1 MHNRGHQLVAFPAMI
16 FVGASWGA
24 NVPVSKVMLAHFDLI
39 PMSAIRTAVAG
50 AALGLLLL
58 LVEGAKALRIDLDF
72 RRFALLGLMMGGFF
86 AVYTLGL
93 QFSNPITAAAVAV
106 AGPLVSAVT
115 VRLVTGLRFD
125 PGFPVALALTLLGGA
140 ILVSSTLVGSGSVTF
155 GGGEIVV
162 LLSNSIWTL
171 YSIKAQAWF
180 DRASQLHRA
189 YVASLSAFG
198 WTTLLSVV
206 LIALGWSRSPLMVSD
221 GWVWT
226 QLLGIALLASGAR
239 RLFLEH
245 RRQPARRGGGVAV
258 GQSGAVFRRIVVNG
272 LWFRAQCLPDRGRP
286 RGAERR
292 GLHAMA
298 QAADGAP
305 MSVAGLKTRNCRWI
319 DVRGAV
325 DQRGR
330 INFLEAGKD
339 LPFQPQRLFWLHH
352 IAPGQWR
359 GRHGHR
365 KSQLVFVAMNGG
377 CRVHLDDAKVKES
390 VTLDDPARALY
401 VGTWVWHE
409 LTDFSAG
416 AAILVIASTL
426 YEDAEYLRD
435 YDAFK
440 REAASRS

>member
-1 MHNRGHQLVAFPAMI
+1 MHNRGHTLVAFPAMI

-140 ILVSSTLVGSGSVTF
+140 ILVSSTLVGSGAVTF

-171 YSIKAQAWF
+171 YSLKAQAWF

-206 LIALGWSRSPLMVSD
+206 LIALGWSRSPLAVTD
-221 GWVWT
+221 GWAWT
-226 QLLGIALLASGAR
+226 QLLGIALLASVAR
-239 RLFLEH
+239 QLFLEH

-292 GLHAMA
+292 GLYAMA
-298 QAADGAP
+298 QAADCLDHD
-305 MSVAGLKTRNCRWI
+305 VAGLKTRNCRWI

-325 DQRGR
+325 DERGR
-330 INFLEAGKD
+330 INFLEAGQG
-339 LPFQPQRLFWLHH
+339 PAVPAA
-352 IAPGQWR
+352 APVLAASYRAG
-359 GRHGHR
+359 
-365 KSQLVFVAMNGG
+365 AMA
-377 CRVHLDDAKVKES
+377 R
-390 VTLDDPARALY
+390 PARPSRIA
-401 VGTWVWHE
+401 
-409 LTDFSAG
+409 AG
-416 AAILVIASTL
+416 VRRHAAA
-426 YEDAEYLRD
+426 A
-435 YDAFK
+435 
-440 REAASRS
+440 AASISTTPRSRRA

>member
-1 MHNRGHQLVAFPAMI
+1 MHNRGHTLVAFPAMI

-171 YSIKAQAWF
+171 YSLKAQAWF

-198 WTTLLSVV
+198 WTMLLSVV
-206 LIALGWSRSPLMVSD
+206 LIALGWSRSPLAV
-221 GWVWT
+221 T
-226 QLLGIALLASGAR
+226 R
-239 RLFLEH
+239 RLGMD
-245 RRQPARRGGGVAV
+245 PARR
-258 GQSGAVFRRIVVNG
+258 
-272 LWFRAQCLPDRGRP
+272 
-286 RGAERR
+286 
-292 GLHAMA
+292 H
-298 QAADGAP
+298 
-305 MSVAGLKTRNCRWI
+305 
-319 DVRGAV
+319 
-325 DQRGR
+325 
-330 INFLEAGKD
+330 
-339 LPFQPQRLFWLHH
+339 RLACKL
-352 IAPGQWR
+352 R
-359 GRHGHR
+359 
-365 KSQLVFVAMNGG
+365 S
-377 CRVHLDDAKVKES
+377 
-390 VTLDDPARALY
+390 
-401 VGTWVWHE
+401 
-409 LTDFSAG
+409 
-416 AAILVIASTL
+416 AAISGTSAPAGS
-426 YEDAEYLRD
+426 AWR
-435 YDAFK
+435 
-440 REAASRS
+440 

>member
-1 MHNRGHQLVAFPAMI
+1 MHNRGHTLVAFPAMI

-39 PMSAIRTAVAG
+39 PMSAVRTAVAG
-50 AALGLLLL
+50 AALGVLLL
-58 LVEGAKALRIDLDF
+58 LVEGARALRIDLDF

-125 PGFPVALALTLLGGA
+125 PGFPVALALTLLGGG

-198 WTTLLSVV
+198 WTMLLSVV
-206 LIALGWSRSPLMVSD
+206 LIALGWSRSPLTVTD

-226 QLLGIALLASGAR
+226 QLLAIALLASGLGGYFWNIGAS
-239 RLFLEH
+239 RL
-245 RRQPARRGGGVAV
+245 GVAV
-258 GQSGAVFRRIVVNG
+258 ASLWVNLVPFFAVLWSMAYGFMPNAYQIVGGLVALSGVVY
-272 LWFRAQCLPDRGRP
+272 
-286 RGAERR
+286 
-292 GLHAMA
+292 M
-298 QAADGAP
+298 
-305 MSVAGLKTRNCRWI
+305 
-319 DVRGAV
+319 
-325 DQRGR
+325 
-330 INFLEAGKD
+330 
-339 LPFQPQRLFWLHH
+339 
-352 IAPGQWR
+352 QWR
-359 GRHGHR
+359 
-365 KSQLVFVAMNGG
+365 KL
-377 CRVHLDDAKVKES
+377 
-390 VTLDDPARALY
+390 
-401 VGTWVWHE
+401 
-409 LTDFSAG
+409 G
-416 AAILVIASTL
+416 AA
-426 YEDAEYLRD
+426 
-435 YDAFK
+435 
-440 REAASRS
+440 RS